1 MMVRYRNTSPK
12 FSGEI
17 YLNDNELE
25 AGLISNQNIG
35 ISELATDT
43 MLPESPRGS
52 SLRPKR
58 RYYCFALALILIF
71 PSLAVAQSSTTQLP
85 RVGYL
90 AWSSCEWLS
99 NLDEPFL
106 RGLTDLGYKLGETV
120 IIECR
125 SANGHNEGLA
135 TAAAELVGLRVD
147 VIVSGSE
154 PAARAIYGVTK
165 TIPIVSI
172 FSGDP
177 IAAGM
182 ANSLAQPGG
191 NVTGVSYYA
200 TELTGKRLD
209 LLKKAVP
216 ELTRVDVL
224 SNPDVSYFPFDKDTK
239 QAAQRLGIAVR
250 FHHVREPADIDKAFT
265 VMKAENAQAVF
276 VLPDLML
283 AGEGSRIATLALE
296 QQLPTMAWGYWYA
309 NQGCLLAYSAW
320 YPDLDY
326 RLAFYIDRILKGA
339 KPGDL
344 PIEQPTNY
352 VLSINLKTAEAL
364 GLKLPQTLLL
374 QADNF
379 IE

>member
-1 MMVRYRNTSPK
+1 MVRYRNTSPK

-43 MLPESPRGS
+43 MLPESPRRS

-58 RYYCFALALILIF
+58 RYHCLALVIILFF
-71 PSLAVAQSSTTQLP
+71 PLVAVAQTSTTQVP

-90 AWSSCEWLS
+90 SWSSCEWLS
-99 NLDEPFL
+99 NLDKPFL
-106 RGLTDLGYKLGETV
+106 RGLVDLGYKPGET
-120 IIECR
+120 IMIECR
-125 SANGHNEGLA
+125 SAKKLYSGLD
-135 TAAAELVGLRVD
+135 TAAAALVELQVD

-154 PAARAIYGVTK
+154 PAARAIYGLTK
-165 TIPIVSI
+165 TIPIVSVY
-172 FSGDP
+172 SGDP

-182 ANSLAQPGG
+182 ARSLARPGG
-191 NVTGVSYYA
+191 NATGVSYYA

-224 SNPDVSYFPFDKDTK
+224 SNPAVSYLPFDKDTK
-239 QAAQRLGIAVR
+239 HAAQRLGIAVR
-250 FHHVREPADIDKAFT
+250 VHHVREPADIDKAFT

-326 RLAFYIDRILKGA
+326 RLAFYVDRILKGA

-344 PIEQPTNY
+344 PIEQPTKY

-364 GLKLPQTLLL
+364 GLTLPQTLLL
-374 QADNF
+374 QADKF

>member
-58 RYYCFALALILIF
+58 RYHCFALALILIF
-71 PSLAVAQSSTTQLP
+71 PSLAVAQSLTTQLS

-106 RGLTDLGYKLGETV
+106 RGLTDLGYKPGETV

-224 SNPDVSYFPFDKDTK
+224 SNPDVSYFPFEKDTK

-250 FHHVREPADIDKAFT
+250 VHHVREPADIDKAFT

-326 RLAFYIDRILKGA
+326 RLAFYVDRILKGA

-374 QADNF
+374 QADKF

>member
-106 RGLTDLGYKLGETV
+106 RGLTDLGYKPGETV

-250 FHHVREPADIDKAFT
+250 VHHVREPADIDKAFT

-326 RLAFYIDRILKGA
+326 RLAFYVDRILKGA

-374 QADNF
+374 QADKF